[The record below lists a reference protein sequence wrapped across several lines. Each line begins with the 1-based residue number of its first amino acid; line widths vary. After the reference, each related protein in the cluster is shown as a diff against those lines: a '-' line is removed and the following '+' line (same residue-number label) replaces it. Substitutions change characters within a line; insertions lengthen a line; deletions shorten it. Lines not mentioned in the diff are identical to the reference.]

1 MKRLRLAQI
10 RWLLCL
16 SLLASALMP
25 AWRLL
30 LTEVGIPALSA
41 EVCMGMSSAQAQ
53 PQPQPQPD
61 RPAPSG
67 LSTMDAC
74 TWCTASLP
82 ALVVPAANFWKA
94 PRIQAG
100 RWHVVWQLRGASRVF
115 SAVVAQPGAPP
126 RAA

>member
-30 LTEVGIPALSA
+30 FTELGIPALSA
-41 EVCMGMSSAQAQ
+41 QVCMGMVSSQA
-53 PQPQPQPD
+53 QPQPD
-61 RPAPSG
+61 RPAQPG
-67 LSTMDAC
+67 LSAMDAC

-94 PRIQAG
+94 PRILAG
-100 RWHVVWQLRGASRVF
+100 RWHVVWHLSGASRVF

-126 RAA
+126 WAA